1 MVEAMHTYEHK
12 TKKKSQEWF
21 WEGLLKA
28 DKKLGRQWGKWKKI
42 QTYQTC
48 DDWQMK
54 KWCSL
59 GSKCRATKLF
69 PKMLLALEM
78 NKRDVKMNNPV
89 YLGLS
94 ILNIS
99 KTAMYQ
105 YWYDYAKPNYGDK
118 AKLYRYRQL
127 HNSCKIW
134 KCYWR

>member
-1 MVEAMHTYEHK
+1 M
-12 TKKKSQEWF
+12 
-21 WEGLLKA
+21 
-28 DKKLGRQWGKWKKI
+28 
-42 QTYQTC
+42 
-48 DDWQMK
+48 
-54 KWCSL
+54 
-59 GSKCRATKLF
+59 LF

-127 HNSCKIW
+127 HNSCKI
-134 KCYWR
+134 